1 MKLRYIIMNV
11 ANIIE
16 KQVLDLYKT
25 TAYQK
30 LNAYYG
36 QSTLF
41 NVLGIERSENRHS
54 AFLQWLLNPKS
65 SHGLGDSPLKKFLA
79 LVATLASDEDKCYYY
94 QVRQHL
100 ISGNYTLQV
109 ESSKTEQ
116 SIIELAKG
124 ATDDFINVVEVNN
137 KGAFKKDAYNR
148 FDIWML
154 LTVTFTDDNDQEQQ
168 WYLPVIVEN
177 KIYSTEGNANDPVK
191 AQTVRYHR
199 AVNILK
205 NQVCPT
211 KYCQPLMVFLT
222 PSGAKAPTHNAFV
235 HLTYQALLDHVI
247 QPCAIHSSL
256 QGNSEDVKVLMD
268 GYVRNLSCPSNND
281 GEVSKDY
288 TILAIADTE
297 SENLNSVF
305 ESQIF
310 QKVLCA
316 IYPKEAQS
324 LLGKCYVAEAPSPLL
339 EQFWNT
345 NEDLFKIVLFNRFKN
360 DVDNLK
366 CVNRI
371 IKVNNRDNTRY
382 FVGLEQGKWTNRNQR
397 PVSKSEAS
405 FLIFKAY
412 CEQWSEKNPNVPLDI
427 QHLRDAF
434 QGEINSYYYNR
445 FLKHLFYNFEEEITV
460 DVQGS
465 KHFGVVLCPATDD
478 WDFYWDDDHVLP
490 NVKGEVRCVK
500 MWRKSDFDKLVKKAQ
515 EYGIVV
521 EPA

>member
-36 QSTLF
+36 QSSLF

-54 AFLQWLLNPKS
+54 AFLQWVLNPKS

-124 ATDDFINVVEVNN
+124 ATDDFINVVEVND

-154 LTVTFTDDNDQEQQ
+154 LTVTFTDDNDQEQM

-211 KYCQPLMVFLT
+211 EYCQPLMVFLT
-222 PSGAKAPTHNAFV
+222 PSGANAPKHNAFV

-247 QPCAIHSSL
+247 QPCAILSSL
-256 QGNSEDVKVLMD
+256 QGNSENVKVLMD

-288 TILAIADTE
+288 TIPVYGHRGPASHIPCE
-297 SENLNSVF
+297 KSERRILLHVRTPSQGAAQCRGAYFASVH
-305 ESQIF
+305 ERLPQTRLDCGMRHGSHH
-310 QKVLCA
+310 
-316 IYPKEAQS
+316 S
-324 LLGKCYVAEAPSPLL
+324 LLQKREQDKEGAHNPLFQHQHHDCQHVAP
-339 EQFWNT
+339 
-345 NEDLFKIVLFNRFKN
+345 
-360 DVDNLK
+360 
-366 CVNRI
+366 
-371 IKVNNRDNTRY
+371 
-382 FVGLEQGKWTNRNQR
+382 
-397 PVSKSEAS
+397 
-405 FLIFKAY
+405 
-412 CEQWSEKNPNVPLDI
+412 
-427 QHLRDAF
+427 
-434 QGEINSYYYNR
+434 
-445 FLKHLFYNFEEEITV
+445 
-460 DVQGS
+460 
-465 KHFGVVLCPATDD
+465 
-478 WDFYWDDDHVLP
+478 
-490 NVKGEVRCVK
+490 
-500 MWRKSDFDKLVKKAQ
+500 
-515 EYGIVV
+515 
-521 EPA
+521 